1 MIETNIIACPCCIEG
16 ACLETKTEYVILWS
30 CQTCGYQTNSRMK
43 MGTDNVLKHHS
54 TLPNLMQDLKK
65 EANDLVW
72 YPSVVNME
80 KKGMVFPDGK
90 NIEEWK
96 WTSVLAEKVPEEEKN
111 NFKGVEYRMNMTT
124 AKQFEPL
131 CFMDALEH
139 IDFYK
144 P

>member
-1 MIETNIIACPCCIEG
+1 MIETNIVACFCCLEG
-16 ACLETKTEYVILWS
+16 ACIETKTEYVTLWS

-43 MGTDNVLKHHS
+43 INTDNVLKHHS
-54 TLPNLMQDLKK
+54 TLPNLMHDLKK

-96 WTSVLAEKVPEEEKN
+96 WTAVLAEKVPEEEKN
-111 NFKGVEYRMNMTT
+111 NFKGAEYRMNMTT

-131 CFMDALEH
+131 CFMDALEY